1 MTIFI
6 QVVLPVLLIFL
17 TGYGIQKWKRLD
29 IKPLS
34 TIAIYILTPMLVFQ
48 TFYRAELNK
57 QYANIVLFS
66 LILLAVL
73 IVCNVIYCK
82 IKKFDQSVES
92 GLILSTA
99 FMNSGNY
106 GAPIVLFAYGET
118 AFAYAV
124 SILVLHA
131 IIMNFFGVFY
141 AARGKAGIKYALKA
155 VLEMP
160 PTYAVLVAL
169 FFNIS
174 EVHLPA
180 NILSAIDLL
189 AAATIPLIMIIL
201 GMQLAEITITNIEW
215 DKISFGIVVRLIL
228 SPLIAVGIIYF
239 MPMDPLLEKVLIL
252 TSAMPSAATTVIYA
266 IQYDTEPDLVSSVT
280 FITTLLS
287 VFTITGMLILL
298 G

>member
-17 TGYGIQKWKRLD
+17 SGYAIQKWKKLD
-29 IKPLS
+29 IKSLS
-34 TIAIYILTPMLVFQ
+34 TVAIYILTPMLVFQ

-57 QYANIVLFS
+57 QYANIVIFS
-66 LILLAVL
+66 LILLGILIIINVL
-73 IVCNVIYCK
+73 YCK
-82 IKKFDQSVES
+82 IRKFDQSVES

-124 SILVLHA
+124 SLLVLHA
-131 IIMNFFGVFY
+131 IIMNFLGVFY

-160 PTYAVLVAL
+160 PTYAVIVAFIL
-169 FFNIS
+169 NIG
-174 EVHLPA
+174 EVNIPT
-180 NILSAIDLL
+180 NILAAIDLV
-189 AAATIPLIMIIL
+189 AAATIPLIMVIL
-201 GMQLAEITITNIEW
+201 GMQLAEITITNIQW
-215 DKISFGIVVRLIL
+215 DKISFGIVVRLFL

-239 MPMDPLLEKVLIL
+239 MPMDPILEKVLIL

-280 FITTLLS
+280 LITTLLS
-287 VFTITGMLILL
+287 VFTITGMLILI